1 MSKAA
6 PHKTAKEFWT
16 SGRKGTLS
24 AMSQAQVWA
33 LTKMNEKHNL
43 GLTLKDIAKEVWT
56 IGQPRC
62 HPSNTTIENWQAV
75 FAQDPDWHPCKAMEE
90 REGQGRKRKF
100 TDQMRLCVKKSAE
113 SLKEQGTEPTVDLVR
128 LRCPKATV
136 NPHTGEYFDKKLVL
150 DVFKN
155 DCFDKGARLP
165 WGHMSPISQ
174 TALSPTQIKLREKYA
189 IGELAKDYSEQWYYQ
204 HCVWFDPNHTIL
216 TIEPRAV
223 FDEKQATKGR
233 NRKRWISPDKRHNS
247 RNLKA
252 SPFAGKQARKGDR
265 KVWWI
270 TVLARGTVHF
280 EVMGSEWE
288 QTGEGQAKF
297 VNKLEAILR
306 KMVGPGQ
313 KLPRVVCTDRGPGLF
328 ARNGYFI
335 REYKEALS
343 RHGFRAYVG
352 DQDGTQQPGDL
363 ADCWPHERIA
373 AWTKNWLAK
382 NPLPKSGDLDRLEKR
397 VGLRLGECA
406 KHINSNYNVD
416 SVCRSWPTTMQKL
429 KDRRGDRLPR

>member
-1 MSKAA
+1 M
-6 PHKTAKEFWT
+6 
-16 SGRKGTLS
+16 
-24 AMSQAQVWA
+24 
-33 LTKMNEKHNL
+33 
-43 GLTLKDIAKEVWT
+43 
-56 IGQPRC
+56 
-62 HPSNTTIENWQAV
+62 
-75 FAQDPDWHPCKAMEE
+75 
-90 REGQGRKRKF
+90 
-100 TDQMRLCVKKSAE
+100 
-113 SLKEQGTEPTVDLVR
+113 
-128 LRCPKATV
+128 
-136 NPHTGEYFDKKLVL
+136 
-150 DVFKN
+150 
-155 DCFDKGARLP
+155 
-165 WGHMSPISQ
+165 
-174 TALSPTQIKLREKYA
+174 
-189 IGELAKDYSEQWYYQ
+189 
-204 HCVWFDPNHTIL
+204 WFDPNHTIL

-416 SVCRSWPTTMQKL
+416 SVCRNWPTTMQKL